1 MSAKFD
7 VPKHLE
13 SISQNPET
21 FRKVIY
27 DNETQSFMPNV
38 WLCKGLYTDK
48 IDIVKKY
55 TTEKFKKLELFLW
68 G

>member
-1 MSAKFD
+1 
-7 VPKHLE
+7 
-13 SISQNPET
+13 
-21 FRKVIY
+21 
-27 DNETQSFMPNV
+27 
-38 WLCKGLYTDK
+38 LYTDK